1 MADKWQAIHNFWN
14 SFGWNAY
21 DENSV
26 DTGEFAPQLPYI
38 TYSAQ
43 TGAVGQILTFTGSL
57 WDRSSSWQSVSNKAD
72 AIAQAIGYGYAIE
85 KVEGGYLWITKG
97 QPFAQRMSDPND
109 SEIKRIYIQLNA
121 EFLTA
126 Y

>member
-1 MADKWQAIHNFWN
+1 MDKWQAIHNFWN
-14 SFGWNAY
+14 SFGWDAY

-26 DTGEFAPQLPYI
+26 DTGDNAPQLPYI

-43 TGAVGQILTFTGSL
+43 TGGLGQILTFTGSL

-72 AIAQAIGYGYAIE
+72 EIAEAIGYGYTIDE
-85 KVEGGYLWITKG
+85 IEGGYLWIVRG

>member
-1 MADKWQAIHNFWN
+1 MNKWRALNEFWS
-14 SFGWNAY
+14 SFSWDAY

-26 DTGEFAPQLPYI
+26 DTGANSPTPPYI

-43 TGAVGQILTFTGSL
+43 TGSVEQILTLTASL
-57 WDRSSSWQSVSNKAD
+57 WDRSTSWKNVSDKAD
-72 AIAQAIGYGYAIE
+72 EIAERIGYGYELVKID
-85 KVEGGYLWITKG
+85 GGYLYLAKG
-97 QPFAQRMSDPND
+97 QPFAQRMNDPDD
-109 SEIKRIYIQLNA
+109 SEIKRIYVMLNA

>member
-1 MADKWQAIHNFWN
+1 MANKWEAINNFWN
-14 SFGWNAY
+14 SFTWDAY

-26 DTGEFAPQLPYI
+26 DTGDFKPSFPYI

-43 TGAVGQILTFTGSL
+43 TGSVGQVLTMTASL
-57 WDRSSSWQSVSNKAD
+57 WDRSSSWKAVSDKAD
-72 AIAQAIGYGYAIE
+72 EIAAFIGYGYAIS
-85 KVEGGYLWITKG
+85 KVDGGYLWIVKG
-97 QPFAQRMSDPND
+97 QPFAQRTSDDDD
-109 SEIKRIYIQLNA
+109 SIKRIYIILSA